1 MNFLCHALP
10 TMNRLLPIDISTR
23 AICTGMPDFLSV
35 IDRRI
40 RVRGRAAEQH
50 LAAPDLEMRDVAAG
64 IVTHIADD
72 RWFHGG
78 ETFARMN
85 LEFAVQL
92 RDRLPGD
99 AGFRPSFV
107 GHILIEMLLDANY
120 VIAQRQWVD
129 QYYGLFNV
137 APLERIEACVNQ
149 ITGKP
154 SDRIAETLRRFADT
168 RFLYDYA
175 DDKKLLMRLNQIMAR
190 VGLEP
195 LPAAIQEWLPHARA
209 DVLAN
214 HTHLLNGPDGA
225 GVYPPLYEP
234 PRGKPFCETLS
245 SR

>member
-10 TMNRLLPIDISTR
+10 TMNQSPPFDVPVQ

-40 RVRGRAAEQH
+40 RARSRAAEQH
-50 LAAPDLEMRDVAAG
+50 LAASDPVMRGVATG
-64 IVTHIADD
+64 ISNHIADD

-78 ETFARMN
+78 ETFALMN

-92 RDRLPGD
+92 RDLLPGD

-120 VIAQRQWVD
+120 VIAQRHWVD
-129 QYYGLFNV
+129 RYYDLFDV
-137 APLERIEACVNQ
+137 APLRQIESCVNQ

-154 SDRIAETLRRFADT
+154 SDRIAETLRRFAET

-175 DDKKLLMRLNQIMAR
+175 DDAKLLMRLNQVMAR
-190 VGLEP
+190 VGLEK
-195 LPAAIQEWLPHARA
+195 LPAAVQAWLPQARA
-209 DVLAN
+209 SVLKN
-214 HTHLLNGPDGA
+214 HTHLLNGPHGSRD
-225 GVYPPLYEP
+225 YPAL
-234 PRGKPFCETLS
+234 
-245 SR
+245 

>member
-10 TMNRLLPIDISTR
+10 AMHSLPGPSSDASSELDLAVQ

-40 RVRGRAAEQH
+40 RARRRAAEPF
-50 LAAPDLEMRDVAAG
+50 LNAPNTVMRSVATG
-64 IVTHIADD
+64 IVSHVTDD
-72 RWFHGG
+72 QWFHGG

-92 RDRLPGD
+92 RDRMPGD

-120 VIAQRQWVD
+120 VIAQRHWVD
-129 QYYGLFNV
+129 RYYALFDE
-137 APLERIEACVNQ
+137 APLEEIESSVNE

-154 SDRIAETLRRFADT
+154 TDRIAETLRRFATT

-175 DDKKLLMRLNQIMAR
+175 DDTKLLMRLNQVMAR
-190 VGLEP
+190 VGLEQ
-195 LPAAIQEWLPHARA
+195 LPEAVQRWLPEARA
-209 DVLAN
+209 EVLAN
-214 HTHLLNGPDGA
+214 HTRLLSDPSRA
-225 GVYPPLYEP
+225 THYPPL
-234 PRGKPFCETLS
+234 
-245 SR
+245 

>member
-10 TMNRLLPIDISTR
+10 TMNRSPRTDVPVR

-40 RVRGRAAEQH
+40 RARGRAAEPF
-50 LAAPDLEMRDVAAG
+50 LDADDPVMRDVAAG
-64 IVTHIADD
+64 IVSHIADD

-120 VIAQRQWVD
+120 VIAQQQWVD
-129 QYYGLFNV
+129 RYYGLFED
-137 APLERIEACVNQ
+137 APLEKIEACVNT

-154 SDRIAETLRRFADT
+154 SAQIAETLRRFAKT
-168 RFLYDYA
+168 KFLYDYA
-175 DDKKLLMRLNQIMAR
+175 DDAMLLMRLNQVMAR
-190 VGLEP
+190 VGLEQ
-195 LPAAIQEWLPHARA
+195 LPEAVQRWLPQARA
-209 DVLAN
+209 EVLRN
-214 HTHLLNGPDGA
+214 HERLLSNSGGT
-225 GVYPPLYEP
+225 GEYPPV
-234 PRGKPFCETLS
+234 
-245 SR
+245 

>member
-10 TMNRLLPIDISTR
+10 TMHRSPPVDVPVQ
-23 AICTGMPDFLSV
+23 AICSGMPDFLSV

-40 RVRGRAAEQH
+40 RARRRAAEPF
-50 LAAPDLEMRDVAAG
+50 LNSSDPVMRNVAAG
-64 IVTHIADD
+64 IIQHHADD

-78 ETFARMN
+78 ETFVRMN

-120 VIAQRQWVD
+120 VIAQRHWVD
-129 QYYGLFNV
+129 RYYALFDE
-137 APLERIEACVNQ
+137 ARLEQIEACVNQ

-154 SDRIAETLRRFADT
+154 SNAIADTLHRFAKT

-175 DDKKLLMRLNQIMAR
+175 SDAKLLMRLNQVMAR
-190 VGLEP
+190 VGLEQ
-195 LPAAIQEWLPHARA
+195 LPEAVQQWLPQARA
-209 DVLAN
+209 EVLAN
-214 HTHLLNGPDGA
+214 HTRLLSDPSQASD
-225 GVYPPLYEP
+225 YPSL
-234 PRGKPFCETLS
+234 
-245 SR
+245 

>member
-10 TMNRLLPIDISTR
+10 TMNRSPPLDIPVR

-35 IDRRI
+35 VDRRI
-40 RVRGRAAEQH
+40 RARGRAAEQH
-50 LAAPDLEMRDVAAG
+50 LAASDPVMRNVAAG
-64 IVTHIADD
+64 IFTHIADD

-107 GHILIEMLLDANY
+107 GHILIEMLLDANF
-120 VIAQRQWVD
+120 VIAQRPWVD
-129 QYYGLFNV
+129 RYYDLFDE
-137 APLERIEACVNQ
+137 APLKEIEGCVNT
-149 ITGKP
+149 ISGKP
-154 SDRIAETLRRFADT
+154 SDRIAETLRRFADM

-175 DDKKLLMRLNQIMAR
+175 DDARLLMRLNQVMAR
-190 VGLEP
+190 VGLEQ
-195 LPAAIQEWLPHARA
+195 LPMAVQEWLPEARA
-209 DVLAN
+209 EVLAN
-214 HTHLLNGPDGA
+214 HTRLLSGPVLADA
-225 GVYPPLYEP
+225 YPPLP
-234 PRGKPFCETLS
+234 SP